1 LENTY
6 LENGQLENGQLKN
19 RHLEN
24 EKYLTWPSSEGVFS
38 IWSGSKS
45 FLQM

>member
-6 LENGQLENGQLKN
+6 LENGKLENGQLKN

-24 EKYLTWPSSEGVFS
+24 EEYSTWPSAEGLLS
-38 IWSGSKS
+38 IWSIPK
-45 FLQM
+45 